1 MNKLTKRQKWSTG
14 LAISFSIYLLF
25 GFLGIP
31 ALTLY
36 LIEERV
42 EPMLDIK
49 IDIAE
54 IKTNPL
60 TFEIEINNLVI
71 SEATGEQLLK
81 TAQIYINLTPAYLVT
96 GLASIEKISIVEPSI
111 NAIVN
116 NQSLNLLL
124 PLNNFPSE
132 ESVDETP
139 DSGLPWLIKAL
150 TIEGGIIAFTHITP
164 SGKFTSVSDDINIS
178 LNDLQSAASGT
189 LGLGSQFN
197 KKSPIQVDGN
207 IQISPLD
214 INLKVDIKD
223 LNLKDIAQHPDV
235 KLPLSLDQ
243 GLLSGLVNVSVTMT
257 DEMSIIISDSSLT
270 ISNVNTS
277 LDDEHFVGV
286 ESLAVNDINVN
297 VDNRNISIGSCVLQN
312 IDVNIKKDEDKN
324 LNISALLNESTTKEV
339 SEPQV
344 KESTEWQFALKQ
356 CDVKSSVVSIT
367 DASVTPPIEKNIN
380 DIAITIKNFT
390 LEEDNITDIQ
400 LSANLADDASI
411 TVSGQSKIMQGQ
423 VNANIE
429 IKNSSMIFTQGYL
442 NTFTDLHMKNGRVHA
457 LFDLNLDPQATP
469 KLDIIGDISVTDFDS
484 EHALSKEELLS
495 WNEIKAHKLHITYA
509 PLSIDIP
516 KLTISEADMRIA
528 ISKER
533 ELNLLTVLKVPE
545 NIEKSEIDTSQPLK
559 LSINEILFTDN
570 KVRFSDD
577 SLLLPFITYI
587 SKVNGNI
594 TPINIG
600 SEQPSVSDIAIKGQI
615 DKYGE
620 ASLNGTLI
628 LDDPAA
634 LTELKLN
641 MDNIALN
648 NLSPYSGT
656 FSGYK
661 LAEGKLDVGVDY
673 KVDKQQL
680 DSKNSI
686 HIRNI
691 KLGEIVDKEKAG
703 TLPIGLAIAIMEDND
718 GLIALDL
725 PIHGDMNNPDFEYGH
740 LIGQAIG
747 NLFTKVLT
755 APFALLAGLAG
766 GDDLQFV
773 QFIPGS
779 YDLSLQ
785 EKEKLNKLAEA
796 LGKRKTLTLDIPLCS
811 LPEKDS
817 PALKELSLKTTI
829 KNSKLDRVAYLE
841 KNYIESHGIKAADAL
856 KKKHTIKTKESEKL
870 DLKAYL
876 MALHDSAIGKVV
888 LENDAVI
895 SLAKHRFEALKNH
908 LITNGN
914 LNDHQVKQTDAVTA
928 SLKQEKL
935 RCEFSLSTGPS

>member
-1 MNKLTKRQKWSTG
+1 MNKLKKPQKWSIG
-14 LAISFSIYLLF
+14 LGIIFSIYLLF
-25 GFLGIP
+25 GFFAVP
-31 ALTLY
+31 PLTLY
-36 LIEERV
+36 LIENRV
-42 EPMLDIK
+42 EPMLDIN

-71 SEATGEQLLK
+71 SELSGDQLLK
-81 TAQIYINLTPAYLVT
+81 TAQIYTNLTPAYLFT
-96 GLASIEKISIVEPSI
+96 GLASIEKISILEPNI
-111 NAIVN
+111 NAVLN

-124 PLNNFPSE
+124 PLNKVSSE

-139 DSGLPWLIKAL
+139 DSGLPWIIKAL
-150 TIEGGIIAFTHITP
+150 MIEKGVITFTHITP
-164 SGKFTSVSDDINIS
+164 SGTYKSVSEDISIS
-178 LNDLQSAASGT
+178 LNDLQSAAPGT

-197 KKSPIQVDGN
+197 KKSPIKVDGN
-207 IQISPLD
+207 IQLSPLD
-214 INLKVDIKD
+214 ISLQVDIKD
-223 LNLKDIAQHPDV
+223 LDLKDITQHPAV

-243 GLLSGLVNVSVTMT
+243 GLLSGLFNISVAMT
-257 DEMSIIISDSSLT
+257 DDISIKISDSSLS
-270 ISNVNTS
+270 ISNIKTS
-277 LDDEHFVGV
+277 INDESFVGI
-286 ESLAVNDINVN
+286 ESFSANNINVDTSSRN
-297 VDNRNISIGSCVLQN
+297 VSIGGCVLQN
-312 IDVNIKKDEDKN
+312 IDVNIKQNEDN
-324 LNISALLNESTTKEV
+324 ILNISALNESTTKEITDK
-339 SEPQV
+339 PQV
-344 KESTEWQFALKQ
+344 KEPTDWQFALKQ
-356 CDVKSSVVSIT
+356 CDVKTSAVNIT
-367 DASVTPPIEKNIN
+367 DASITPPIEESIS
-380 DIAITIKNFT
+380 DIEITIKNFT
-390 LEEDNITDIQ
+390 LEEDNNTDIQ
-400 LSANLADDASI
+400 FSANLADDASI
-411 TVSGQSKIMQGQ
+411 TASGQSKIMQGQ
-423 VNANIE
+423 AKINVE
-429 IKNSSMIFTQGYL
+429 IKNGRMAFTQGYI

-484 EHALSKEELLS
+484 EHVLTKETLLS
-495 WNEIKAHKLHITYA
+495 WKEIKAHKLRITDT

-516 KLTISEADMRIA
+516 QLTVSEADMRIA
-528 ISKER
+528 ISKDG

-577 SLLLPFITYI
+577 SLLLPFITHM

-620 ASLNGTLI
+620 ASLNGSLI

-661 LAEGKLDVGVDY
+661 LAEGKLDVSVNY

-703 TLPIGLAIAIMEDND
+703 SLPIGLAIALMEDND

-725 PIHGDMNNPDFEYGH
+725 PVHGDMNNPEFEYGH

-766 GDDLQFV
+766 DDDLQFV
-773 QFIPGS
+773 EFTPGS
-779 YDLSLQ
+779 YVISMQ
-785 EKEKLNKLAEA
+785 EKEKLNKLGDA
-796 LGKRKTLTLDIPLCS
+796 LSKRKTLTLDIPLCS
-811 LPEKDS
+811 LPEKDN
-817 PALKELSLKTTI
+817 PALKEISLKATI
-829 KNSKLDRVAYLE
+829 KNLKLDRVAYLE
-841 KNYIESHGIKAADAL
+841 NNYIESHGIKAADAL
-856 KKKHTIKTKESEKL
+856 KKKHTIKTKEGEKL

-876 MALHDSAIGKVV
+876 VVLHDSAIGKVV
-888 LENDAVI
+888 LETDAVVN
-895 SLAKHRFEALKNH
+895 LAKHRFETLKNY
-908 LITNGN
+908 LITNGS
-914 LNDHQVKQTDAVTA
+914 LNDNQVKQTDAVTA
-928 SLKQEKL
+928 TLKQEKL
-935 RCEFSLSTGPS
+935 RCEFSLSTGPA